1 VSNSDAPL
9 ACMLACIIVTP
20 PACLVTLPFLDHH
33 LTVRVERFVLR
44 DARSADF
51 VKAHQVFL

>member
-1 VSNSDAPL
+1 
-9 ACMLACIIVTP
+9 MLACIIVTP
-20 PACLVTLPFLDHH
+20 PARLVALPFLDHH

>member
-1 VSNSDAPL
+1 
-9 ACMLACIIVTP
+9 MLACIIVTP
-20 PACLVTLPFLDHH
+20 PARLVALPFLDYH
-33 LTVRVERFVLR
+33 LTVRAARFVLR